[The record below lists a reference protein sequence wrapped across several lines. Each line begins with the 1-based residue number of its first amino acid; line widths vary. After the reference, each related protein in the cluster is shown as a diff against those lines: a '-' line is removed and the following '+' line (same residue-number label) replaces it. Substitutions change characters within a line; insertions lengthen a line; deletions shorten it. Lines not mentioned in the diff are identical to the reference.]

1 MPLVVYLVPGQTGV
15 VRRGDMV
22 FHIAEPEGEKWK
34 PRWLAH
40 TGIAERTVED
50 FYLHQAALVIHMGG
64 FVSRD
69 VWSGWDD
76 ENESRI
82 DACGTHPDLDDLTR
96 DDIIDQAR
104 VYYEI
109 DPSIFQRENV
119 RACYWMGEPLTSG
132 HPLFP
137 NRQSAYAFTCSSFAH
152 YCYSKVVG
160 PLLNISTMP
169 TITDVERVDLEGVM
183 NKDWIQPTPFRRL
196 YPSYLMNAF
205 QQDSYPF
212 SPDDW
217 EIFKHHSVFIPA
229 EVAATAASAYQSP

>member
-40 TGIAERTVED
+40 TGIAERTVEE

-69 VWSGWDD
+69 VWSGGDD

-82 DACGTHPDLDDLTR
+82 DACGMHPDLDDLTR
-96 DDIIDQAR
+96 DDIIDHAR

-169 TITDVERVDLEGVM
+169 IITDVERVDLEGVM

-229 EVAATAASAYQSP
+229 EVSAA